1 MKKIFNKFYL
11 ILMGCLIFSA
21 CDKLLDQNP
30 VDSIA
35 QNNFW
40 STPDD
45 ATAGVYGMYDGLQN
59 ALLFQSVWGD
69 LRADIFSNKR
79 GNLVN
84 DPP

>member
-1 MKKIFNKFYL
+1 MKKILKKFYF
-11 ILMGCLIFSA
+11 ILFGCLIFSA
-21 CDKLLDQNP
+21 CVKLDLSP
-30 VDSIA
+30 VDRIA

-79 GNLVN
+79 GNLVK
-84 DPP
+84 